1 MKPANSLSERR
12 ERNFVA
18 GNANKEFVINNTPH
32 APRKRGAEIASVE
45 NYNLALNLWR
55 TVCAEAGLAFIVDNC
70 TANGARKV
78 AARYLDTD
86 TLTPDVVKRAM
97 RKLAYIIMHN
107 EKAQH
112 YTLNALG
119 NNISRYIDAPK
130 KDVASTVPKR
140 ALWEFACSV
149 CGATAAGYYREN
161 EPVSSAPCTC
171 PNCHGMM
178 NAKRG

>member
-1 MKPANSLSERR
+1 
-12 ERNFVA
+12 VT
-18 GNANKEFVINNTPH
+18 NAKEELVINNNTPH
-32 APRKRGAEIASVE
+32 TPRKRGAEIASVE
-45 NYNLALNLWR
+45 NYSAALDMWR
-55 TVCAEAGLAFIVDNC
+55 EVCAEAGLAFIVDNC

-97 RKLAYIIMHN
+97 RKLAYLITHS

-130 KDVASTVPKR
+130 KEAASTAPKR
-140 ALWEFACSV
+140 VLWEFACNV
-149 CGATAAGYYREN
+149 CGTTAAGYYSEN
-161 EPVSSAPCTC
+161 ARMNSVPCAC
-171 PNCHGMM
+171 PGCHGMM
-178 NAKRG
+178 ISNRG